1 MAELRRA
8 VHRML
13 GKKHE
18 TANAED
24 DILFPTLARE
34 KQLQALLVS
43 IPGRRCELSHELIL
57 SEALPERLAS

>member
-8 VHRML
+8 VRRML

-24 DILFPTLARE
+24 DILFPALARE
-34 KQLQALLVS
+34 KTASGASGQYS
-43 IPGRRCELSHELIL
+43 G
-57 SEALPERLAS
+57 PEMRTFHQFG